1 MADAAR
7 ARKIAERIKAIVA
20 EQLEYRVKD
29 ERLGFVTVTD
39 VRVTGDLQH
48 ATVFYT
54 VFGSDE
60 ERANTAKA
68 LDSAKGKIRSA
79 LGQLGI
85 RLTPSVEFVA
95 DALPE
100 GAAHLEDLLV
110 ATKARDAEIAKSAA
124 GAVYAG
130 EADPYRK
137 PGESDLDE
145 ADDAEADDAEADDAE
160 ADDPAGELAGDRE

>member
-7 ARKIAERIKAIVA
+7 ARKVAERIKAIVA

-29 ERLGFVTVTD
+29 SRLGFVTVTD

-54 VFGSDE
+54 VFGSDQ
-60 ERANTAKA
+60 ERAATATA
-68 LDSAKGKIRSA
+68 LESAKGRVRSA

-85 RLTPSVEFVA
+85 RLTPSIDFVP

-100 GAAHLEDLLV
+100 GAAHLDELV
-110 ATKARDAEIAKSAA
+110 SATRARDAQLARAA
-124 GAVYAG
+124 EGKQPAG
-130 EADPYRK
+130 DLDPYRR
-137 PGESDLDE
+137 PG
-145 ADDAEADDAEADDAE
+145 DAHDANA
-160 ADDPAGELAGDRE
+160 

>member
-54 VFGSDE
+54 VFGTDD
-60 ERANTAKA
+60 ERAATAKA
-68 LDSAKGKIRSA
+68 LESAKGKIRSS

-85 RLTPSVEFVA
+85 RLTPSVDFVA

-110 ATKARDAEIAKSAA
+110 ATKARDEEIAKASA
-124 GAVYAG
+124 GAAYAG
-130 EADPYRK
+130 EADPYRT
-137 PGESDLDE
+137 PSDADVESDE
-145 ADDAEADDAEADDAE
+145 GPE
-160 ADDPAGELAGDRE
+160 GDGA

>member
-7 ARKIAERIKAIVA
+7 ARRIAERIKAIVA

-48 ATVFYT
+48 ASIFYT
-54 VFGSDE
+54 VFGDDAQ
-60 ERANTAKA
+60 RASTAAA
-68 LDSAKGKIRSA
+68 LESAKGKVRSA

-85 RLTPSVEFVA
+85 RLTPTIEFIA

-100 GAAHLEDLLV
+100 DAAHLAELLA
-110 ATKARDAEIAKSAA
+110 ATKARDEEIAQAA
-124 GAVYAG
+124 ARAAYAG
-130 EADPYRK
+130 DSDPYRK
-137 PGESDLDE
+137 PVVASDEDDQHEDVVGDE
-145 ADDAEADDAEADDAE
+145 AHRLDD
-160 ADDPAGELAGDRE
+160 

>member
-1 MADAAR
+1 MADPAR

-54 VFGSDE
+54 VFGSDDQ
-60 ERANTAKA
+60 RAATAAA
-68 LDSAKGKIRSA
+68 LESAKGKIRSA

-85 RLTPSVEFVA
+85 RLTPSLEFIA

-100 GAAHLEDLLV
+100 DAAHLADLLE
-110 ATKARDAEIAKSAA
+110 ATKRRDEQIAAAAAAAR
-124 GAVYAG
+124 YAG
-130 EADPYRK
+130 DPDPYRR
-137 PGESDLDE
+137 PADDTDDAVETDE
-145 ADDAEADDAEADDAE
+145 ADGTADTE
-160 ADDPAGELAGDRE
+160 PGDGATSASPRV

>member
-1 MADAAR
+1 MADPAR

-54 VFGSDE
+54 VFGSDDQ
-60 ERANTAKA
+60 RAATAAA
-68 LDSAKGKIRSA
+68 LESAKGKIRSA

-85 RLTPSVEFVA
+85 RLTPSLEFIA

-100 GAAHLEDLLV
+100 DAAHLADLLE
-110 ATKARDAEIAKSAA
+110 ATKRRDEQIAAAAAAAR
-124 GAVYAG
+124 YAG
-130 EADPYRK
+130 DPDPYRR
-137 PGESDLDE
+137 PADDTDDAVETDE
-145 ADDAEADDAEADDAE
+145 ADGTADTE
-160 ADDPAGELAGDRE
+160 PGDGATSASPQV

>member
-54 VFGSDE
+54 VFGNDD
-60 ERANTAKA
+60 ERAATAKA
-68 LDSAKGKIRSA
+68 LESAKGKIRSS

-85 RLTPSVEFVA
+85 RLTPSVAFVA

-110 ATKARDAEIAKSAA
+110 ATKARDEEIAKASA
-124 GAVYAG
+124 GAAYAG

-137 PGESDLDE
+137 PSDADVESDE
-145 ADDAEADDAEADDAE
+145 GPE
-160 ADDPAGELAGDRE
+160 GDGA

>member
-48 ATVFYT
+48 ASIFYT
-54 VFGSDE
+54 VFGDDAQ
-60 ERANTAKA
+60 RASTAAA
-68 LDSAKGKIRSA
+68 LESAKGKVRSS

-85 RLTPSVEFVA
+85 RLTPTIEFIA

-100 GAAHLEDLLV
+100 DAAHLADLLA
-110 ATKARDAEIAKSAA
+110 ATKARDEEIAQAA
-124 GAVYAG
+124 AQAAYAG

-137 PGESDLDE
+137 PVVASDDDDPSGDAPSATS
-145 ADDAEADDAEADDAE
+145 ADD
-160 ADDPAGELAGDRE
+160 

>member
-54 VFGSDE
+54 VFGNDD
-60 ERANTAKA
+60 ERAATAKA
-68 LDSAKGKIRSA
+68 LESAKGKIRSS

-85 RLTPSVEFVA
+85 RLTPSVDFVA

-110 ATKARDAEIAKSAA
+110 ATKARDEEIAKAA
-124 GAVYAG
+124 QGAAYAG

-137 PGESDLDE
+137 PGDDDDDE
-145 ADDAEADDAEADDAE
+145 QDGVQE
-160 ADDPAGELAGDRE
+160 

>member
-48 ATVFYT
+48 ATIFYT
-54 VFGSDE
+54 VFGDQPQ
-60 ERANTAKA
+60 RDGTAAA
-68 LDSAKGKIRSA
+68 LESAKGKIRSA

-85 RLTPSVEFVA
+85 RLTPSIEFVA
-95 DALPE
+95 DAPPE

-110 ATKARDAEIAKSAA
+110 ATKARDEQLAARAEGAA
-124 GAVYAG
+124 YAG

-137 PGESDLDE
+137 PADVDELDE
-145 ADDAEADDAEADDAE
+145 LEDADEPATRDDGASGGAAR
-160 ADDPAGELAGDRE
+160 PA

>member
-29 ERLGFVTVTD
+29 ERRGFVTVTD

-54 VFGSDE
+54 VFGNDD
-60 ERANTAKA
+60 ERAATAKA
-68 LDSAKGKIRSA
+68 LESAKGKIRSS

-85 RLTPSVEFVA
+85 RLTPSVDFVA

-110 ATKARDAEIAKSAA
+110 ATKARDEEIAKASA
-124 GAVYAG
+124 GAAYAG

-137 PGESDLDE
+137 PSDADVESDE
-145 ADDAEADDAEADDAE
+145 GPE
-160 ADDPAGELAGDRE
+160 GDGA

>member
-48 ATVFYT
+48 ASIFYT
-54 VFGSDE
+54 VFGDDAQ
-60 ERANTAKA
+60 RASTAAA
-68 LDSAKGKIRSA
+68 LESAKGKVRSS

-85 RLTPSVEFVA
+85 RLTPTIEFIA

-100 GAAHLEDLLV
+100 GAAQLADLLEQ
-110 ATKARDAEIAKSAA
+110 TRARDEEIARAA
-124 GAVYAG
+124 ERAAYAG
-130 EADPYRK
+130 DPDPYRK
-137 PGESDLDE
+137 PVVAEDELDDEPDDEPDHREDE
-145 ADDAEADDAEADDAE
+145 ASSADA
-160 ADDPAGELAGDRE
+160 

>member
-1 MADAAR
+1 MADPAR

-54 VFGSDE
+54 VFGSDDQ
-60 ERANTAKA
+60 RAATAAA
-68 LDSAKGKIRSA
+68 LESAKGKIRSA

-85 RLTPSVEFVA
+85 RLTPSLEFIA

-100 GAAHLEDLLV
+100 DAAHLADLLE
-110 ATKARDAEIAKSAA
+110 ATKRRDEQIAAAAAAAR
-124 GAVYAG
+124 YAG
-130 EADPYRK
+130 DPDPYRRPADETDDSVEAEHTDAAAETE
-137 PGESDLDE
+137 PGGS
-145 ADDAEADDAEADDAE
+145 ATSASPRA
-160 ADDPAGELAGDRE
+160 

>member
-48 ATVFYT
+48 ASIFYT
-54 VFGSDE
+54 VFGDDAQ
-60 ERANTAKA
+60 RASTAAA
-68 LDSAKGKIRSA
+68 LESAKGKVRSS

-85 RLTPSVEFVA
+85 RLTPTIEFIA

-100 GAAHLEDLLV
+100 GAAQLADLLEQ
-110 ATKARDAEIAKSAA
+110 TRARDEEIARAA
-124 GAVYAG
+124 ERAAYAG
-130 EADPYRK
+130 DPDPYRK
-137 PGESDLDE
+137 PVVAEDELD
-145 ADDAEADDAEADDAE
+145 D
-160 ADDPAGELAGDRE
+160 ELSLIHISEPTRPY

>member
-54 VFGSDE
+54 VFGTDD
-60 ERANTAKA
+60 ERAATAKA
-68 LDSAKGKIRSA
+68 LESAKGKIRSS

-85 RLTPSVEFVA
+85 RLTPSVDFVA

-100 GAAHLEDLLV
+100 DAAHLEDLLV
-110 ATKARDAEIAKSAA
+110 ATKARDEEIAKASA
-124 GAVYAG
+124 GAAYAG

-137 PGESDLDE
+137 PSDADVESDE
-145 ADDAEADDAEADDAE
+145 GPE
-160 ADDPAGELAGDRE
+160 GDGA

>member
-1 MADAAR
+1 MADPAR

-29 ERLGFVTVTD
+29 ERLGVVTVTD

-54 VFGSDE
+54 VFGSDDQ
-60 ERANTAKA
+60 RAATAAA
-68 LDSAKGKIRSA
+68 LESAKGKIRSA

-85 RLTPSVEFVA
+85 RLTPSLEFIA

-100 GAAHLEDLLV
+100 DAAHLADLLE
-110 ATKARDAEIAKSAA
+110 ATKRRDEQIAAAAAAAR
-124 GAVYAG
+124 YAG
-130 EADPYRK
+130 DPDPYRR
-137 PGESDLDE
+137 PADDTDDAVETDE
-145 ADDAEADDAEADDAE
+145 ADGTADTE
-160 ADDPAGELAGDRE
+160 PGDGATSASPRV

>member
-20 EQLEYRVKD
+20 DQLEYRVKD

-54 VFGSDE
+54 VFGGDE
-60 ERANTAKA
+60 DRAATAAA
-68 LDSAKGKIRSA
+68 LESAKGKIRSA

-85 RLTPSVEFVA
+85 RLTPSLEFVA

-100 GAAHLEDLLV
+100 GAAQLEDLL
-110 ATKARDAEIAKSAA
+110 ATTKARDEALAQAAA
-124 GAVYAG
+124 GAAYAG

-137 PGESDLDE
+137 P
-145 ADDAEADDAEADDAE
+145 AEADE
-160 ADDPAGELAGDRE
+160 DDPADPR